1 MRRLALILPL
11 AAVFVVAGV
20 ALFRTT
26 TGQVGRAAP
35 TFVLPDLADPHRTI
49 DLAAFRG
56 RPLVLNF
63 WASWCDPCRA
73 EAPELV
79 RTAAAY
85 RGSVRFLGMAILDG
99 RDAGLAYMAKYKV
112 PYPSVRDA
120 RGTVSKL
127 YGVTG
132 VPETVFIDA
141 RGVIVGHYIGAFTTG
156 QLGPIVSKLSSM
168 GAGRPLELTGR
179 GETRPVP

>member
-1 MRRLALILPL
+1 MIG
-11 AAVFVVAGV
+11 VFLFAGLT
-20 ALFRTT
+20 LFRTT
-26 TGQVGRAAP
+26 TGRVGRPAAA
-35 TFVLPDLADPHRTI
+35 FALPDVADPNRTVS
-49 DLAAFRG
+49 LSSLRG
-56 RPLVLNF
+56 EPVVLNF

-79 RTAAAY
+79 RTANAY
-85 RGSVRFLGMAILDG
+85 AGRVHFLGMAILDG

-141 RGVIVGHYIGAFTTG
+141 RGVIVAHYIGAFTPG
-156 QLGPIVSKLSSM
+156 QLAPIVQQLVTLPSGGS
-168 GAGRPLELTGR
+168 LELSGR

>member
-1 MRRLALILPL
+1 VRRIALVIPVV
-11 AAVFVVAGV
+11 AVFLVAGLT
-20 ALFRTT
+20 LFRTT
-26 TGQVGRAAP
+26 TGQVGRPAVPFA
-35 TFVLPDLADPHRTI
+35 LPDIAHPDRTI
-49 DLAAFRG
+49 SVASLRG
-56 RPLVLNF
+56 KPVVLNF

-73 EAPELV
+73 EAPEFA
-79 RTAAAY
+79 RTAKTYGNA
-85 RGSVRFLGMAILDG
+85 VHFLGMAILDG

-120 RGTVSKL
+120 RGATSKS

-141 RGVIVGHYIGAFTTG
+141 RGVIVGHYIGAFKSG
-156 QLGPIVSKLSSM
+156 QLGPVVQDVI
-168 GAGRPLELTGR
+168 AGRRPELTGR